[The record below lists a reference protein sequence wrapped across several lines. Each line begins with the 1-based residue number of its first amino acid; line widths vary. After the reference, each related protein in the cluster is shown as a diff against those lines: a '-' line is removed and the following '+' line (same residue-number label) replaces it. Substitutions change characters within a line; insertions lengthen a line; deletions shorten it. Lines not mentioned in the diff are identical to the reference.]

1 MIVAPIVGRLCDI
14 LMKPLPTQ
22 NSEASARLLAKQN
35 IQAFQSRHFS
45 TACRF
50 LKILPDD
57 VEAIAPCTPLQQ
69 GIISRSLNN
78 GNGLYF
84 EEFCYHLSA
93 TTDLRRLRDA
103 WVNVVASTDVLRIR
117 FCPTTDGHAQVMCK
131 SQNTPWFEKGF
142 ETEEE
147 LEACRHKTFSD
158 WYLANSEL
166 KDRLFEICVFYTP
179 VKTFLYLRIFHALY
193 DGMSLP
199 MILQTVV
206 LKYTQVP
213 NLKPGPS
220 FFEALSLG
228 PLCEVEGAKDF
239 WSRRLMKCAYQSQ
252 LTLHDL
258 RSAAT
263 TFATIDV
270 SHLKL
275 DEARRHYNTT
285 HQSLIQAAWIL
296 VLRKFFP
303 SEIGFGMVVA
313 GRSIDYEGIDRVIG
327 PLFNTI
333 PFHIDT
339 KNVESWGDVIGS
351 CHDFNTAALPYQ
363 QSSLRDITKWCQKLP
378 GQSLFETLF
387 VFQREAAS
395 NPTKAYPFC
404 RQIHTTPQADVS
416 SSSTQSEEA
425 MLMSPSTRFHSKHC
439 FRRMKIA
446 FDSALWRIVLH
457 QAMKTQC
464 RCSKMLNRLSSR
476 SRPAPKYHFLIMVYQ
491 SPSSNLLFLTTK
503 TQNAMTWLQRVIR
516 KRISGGQSLLTQ

>member
-1 MIVAPIVGRLCDI
+1 MILAPIVGQLCDI
-14 LMKPLPTQ
+14 LTKPLPIQ
-22 NSEASARLLAKQN
+22 HSEASARLLAKQN

-45 TACRF
+45 TVCR
-50 LKILPDD
+50 LLNILPDD

-69 GIISRSLNN
+69 GIISRSLNSSD
-78 GNGLYF
+78 GLYF

-147 LEACRHKTFSD
+147 LEACRHETFSN
-158 WYLANSEL
+158 WYLANSEVN
-166 KDRLFEICVFYTP
+166 DRLFEICILYTP
-179 VKTFLYLRIFHALY
+179 VKTFLFLRIFHALY

-199 MILQTVV
+199 MILQAVV
-206 LKYTQVP
+206 LNYTQVP
-213 NLKPGPS
+213 NLKSRPS
-220 FFEALSLG
+220 FFEVLSVG

-239 WSRRLMKCAYQSQ
+239 WSRRFMKCSYQSQ
-252 LTLHDL
+252 LALHGS
-258 RSAAT
+258 RSTAT
-263 TFATIDV
+263 TFAMLDV

-275 DEARRHYNTT
+275 DETRRHHNTT

-296 VLRKFFP
+296 VLRRFFP

-313 GRSIDYEGIDRVIG
+313 GRSIDYEGINQVIG

-333 PFHIDT
+333 PFHIDV
-339 KNVESWGDVIGS
+339 KNAKSWGDIIGS
-351 CHDFNTAALPYQ
+351 CHGFNAAALPYQ
-363 QSSLRDITKWCQKLP
+363 HSSLRDITRWCQKLP

-395 NPTKAYPFC
+395 NPMTAYPFC

-416 SSSTQSEEA
+416 SSLTQSEEA
-425 MLMSPSTRFHSKHC
+425 MLMSLSTRYHSKHC

-446 FDSALWRIVLH
+446 FDSALWRMILH
-457 QAMKTQC
+457 QVRITQC
-464 RCSKMLNRLSSR
+464 RCSKMLNQLSPR
-476 SRPAPKYHFLIMVYQ
+476 SRPAPK
-491 SPSSNLLFLTTK
+491 
-503 TQNAMTWLQRVIR
+503 
-516 KRISGGQSLLTQ
+516 